1 MSAAVLEASD
11 ICVRRGGSPLLSEV
25 GLTCSAGEVVGLI
38 GPNGAGKSTLL
49 RVLAGVARPDTGAVR
64 VAELSVARTRPR
76 QLARVLALVEQAP
89 RFDFAFTARDL
100 VLMGRHAYVDRFGIE
115 GPDDLAIAHRALATV
130 GMTAFADRDVTTLS
144 GGERQLVAIARGLA
158 QQPQV
163 LLLDE
168 PTSALDLGHQLTVLE
183 LASRVAADDVGIVVA
198 MHDLDLAARMCDR
211 LVLLVDG
218 RVIATG
224 SPDAV
229 LTAPL
234 LRRAYAVDAVVDPDP
249 RTGAPTVA
257 ALTRVPEDSI
267 PAVHTDPFPV
277 RPRPQHSEDPH
288 ENPTPFV
295 AAPARTTRRLRR
307 APAGRMW
314 HQLSGGGRRV
324 GAERSNDTEPHL
336 PAHDPDRPR

>member
-1 MSAAVLEASD
+1 MNAPVLEASG
-11 ICVRRGGSPLLSEV
+11 ISVRRGGSLLLSEV
-25 GLTCSAGEVVGLI
+25 GLTCSVGEVVGLI

-64 VAELSVARTRPR
+64 AADLSVARARPR

-89 RFDFAFTARDL
+89 RFDFGFTVRDL
-100 VLMGRHAYVDRFGIE
+100 VLMGRHAYVGRFGIE
-115 GPDDLAIAHRALATV
+115 GPADLAIAHRALATV
-130 GMTAFADRDVTTLS
+130 GMTAYADRDVTTLS

-158 QQPQV
+158 QQPRV

-183 LASRVAADDVGIVVA
+183 LARRVAADDVGIVVA

-224 SPDAV
+224 RPDAV

-234 LRRAYAVDAVVDPDP
+234 LRQAYAVDAVVDPDP

-257 ALTRVPEDSI
+257 ALTRV
-267 PAVHTDPFPV
+267 HTDPTPAADTN
-277 RPRPQHSEDPH
+277 RPLSDQHRHSEDLH

-295 AAPARTTRRLRR
+295 PTPARTTRRLRR
-307 APAGRMW
+307 APAGRMRW
-314 HQLSGGGRRV
+314 HQRSGGRRLD
-324 GAERSNDTEPHL
+324 AEHGNDTEPRL

>member
-1 MSAAVLEASD
+1 MSAAALEASG
-11 ICVRRGGSPLLSEV
+11 ICVRHGGSPLLSEV
-25 GLTCSAGEVVGLI
+25 ELTCRAGEVVGLI

-49 RVLAGVARPDTGAVR
+49 RVLAGVALPDTGAVR
-64 VAELSVARTRPR
+64 VAQLPVASTRPR
-76 QLARVLALVEQAP
+76 QLARVLALVEQSP

-100 VLMGRHAYVDRFGIE
+100 VLMGRHAHVGRFGIE
-115 GPDDLAIAHRALATV
+115 GHHDLAIAHRALATV
-130 GMTAFADRDVTTLS
+130 GMTAYADRDVTTLS

-183 LASRVAADDVGIVVA
+183 LARRVAADDVGIVVA

-234 LRRAYAVDAVVDPDP
+234 LRQAYAVDAVVDTDP

-257 ALTRVPEDSI
+257 ALTRVPDGSM
-267 PAVHTDPFPV
+267 PVGQTDLYPL
-277 RPRPQHSEDPH
+277 RPLHSEDPD
-288 ENPTPFV
+288 ENPTPFD
-295 AAPARTTRRLRR
+295 ASSARTTRRLRR
-307 APAGRMW
+307 APAGRMRW

-324 GAERSNDTEPHL
+324 GAERSNDTEPHI